1 MNPYL
6 GLVLIGSISGF
17 IGGMLGGGSDVLIVP
32 MLLYFG
38 VFKNIKTA
46 IGTSLAALIPP
57 IGIFAVYQYWKQK
70 ELNIAYAMI
79 IAVVF
84 TIVSTFSAKIGI
96 GQSKDTLKKIYA
108 VFLII
113 VGIISFKYYIFNMYT
128 FQPTHI

>member
-38 VFKNIKTA
+38 IFSNIKTA
-46 IGTSLAALIPP
+46 IGTSLFALIPP

-70 ELNIAYAMI
+70 ELNITYGMI
-79 IAVVF
+79 IAITF

-96 GQSKDTLKKIYA
+96 NRSKGFIKKTYA
-108 VFLII
+108 IFLII
-113 VGIISFKYYIFNMYT
+113 IGIISFKY
-128 FQPTHI
+128 

>member
-17 IGGMLGGGSDVLIVP
+17 IGGLLGGGSDVLIVP

-38 VFKNIKTA
+38 IITNIKTA
-46 IGTSLAALIPP
+46 IGTSLMALIPP

-70 ELNIAYAMI
+70 ELNITYAMI
-79 IAVVF
+79 IALVF

-96 GQSKDTLKKIYA
+96 DQSKDLLKKIYA

-113 VGIISFKYYIFNMYT
+113 VGIISFKY
-128 FQPTHI
+128 

>member
-1 MNPYL
+1 MNTYVI
-6 GLVLIGSISGF
+6 LVLIGLISGL

-38 VFKNIKTA
+38 VTNNIKTA

-57 IGIFAVYQYWKQK
+57 IGIFAVYQYWERK
-70 ELNIAYAMI
+70 EVNISYAMI

-84 TIVSTFSAKIGI
+84 TIVSTYSAKIGL
-96 GQSKDTLKKIYA
+96 GESQGTLKKIYG

-113 VGIISFKYYIFNMYT
+113 VGIISFKY
-128 FQPTHI
+128 

>member
-6 GLVLIGSISGF
+6 GLILIGSISGF

-38 VFKNIKTA
+38 IIPNIKTA

-70 ELNIAYAMI
+70 ELNLTYAMI

-84 TIVSTFSAKIGI
+84 TFSAKIGI
-96 GQSKDTLKKIYA
+96 GQSKDFLKKLYA

-113 VGIISFKYYIFNMYT
+113 VGIISFKY
-128 FQPTHI
+128 